1 MDIHIQKIPGVGME
15 FETMSYGP
23 PVISIDVEDWPQST
37 WDRNLPVT
45 DRAVDNTRLL
55 LRLLREA
62 EVRATMFVLGK
73 LAERFPH
80 VVKEIQT
87 DGHEVA
93 CHGYGHL
100 EIAQQSP
107 DEFLADIRRAKDLL
121 EQITGEKVKGYR
133 APDFSI
139 DRSTIWAFDALVEAG
154 FEYDSSV
161 MPVRHPRYGIPD
173 WPVLPVRVNL
183 GRGNSILEAPLAT
196 FHALGINWPVGG
208 GGYHR
213 LLPGFASRYFARQA
227 MRTAPFVFYCHPYEF
242 DVQELKEIPHPVP
255 LSVRLHQAAGRR
267 WFERRFRS
275 FVGCFGGQP
284 MIDMLSSQAWSEFHL
299 CSLHMDSSST
309 PGSHTTISNRQF

>member
-1 MDIHIQKIPGVGME
+1 M
-15 FETMSYGP
+15 FENMSYGP

-37 WDRNLPVT
+37 WDRNLPIT
-45 DRAVDNTRLL
+45 DRAVNNTRFL

-62 EVRATMFVLGK
+62 EVEATMFVLGK

-80 VVKEIQT
+80 VVKEIQA

-100 EIAQQSP
+100 EITQQSP
-107 DEFLADIRRAKDLL
+107 DEFLTDIRHAKDLL

-133 APDFSI
+133 APDFSMV
-139 DRSTIWAFDALVEAG
+139 RSTLWAFDALVEAG

-173 WPVLPVRVNL
+173 WPVVPVRVNL

-196 FHALGINWPVGG
+196 FRAFGRNWPVGG

-227 MRTAPFVFYCHPYEF
+227 MPAAPFVFYCHPYEF
-242 DVQELKEIPHPVP
+242 DVQELKEIQLP
-255 LSVRLHQAAGRR
+255 LPLTVRFHQGAGRR
-267 WFERRFRS
+267 WFAERFRS
-275 FVGCFGGQP
+275 FVKCFGGQP
-284 MIDMLSSQAWSEFHL
+284 MRDMLSSQPWSEFNL
-299 CSLHMDSSST
+299 SRYMDSSST
-309 PGSHTTISNRQF
+309 RGSHP

>member
-1 MDIHIQKIPGVGME
+1 MS
-15 FETMSYGP
+15 ETMSYGP

-37 WDRNLPVT
+37 WDRNLPIT
-45 DRAVDNTRLL
+45 DRAVDNTRRV

-80 VVKEIQT
+80 VVKEIQA

-107 DEFLADIRRAKDLL
+107 DEFLADVRRAKDLL

-139 DRSTIWAFDALVEAG
+139 VRNTLWAFDALAEAG

-161 MPVRHPRYGIPD
+161 VPGPTSSVWHSRLAGPSGAGRS
-173 WPVLPVRVNL
+173 WP
-183 GRGNSILEAPLAT
+183 GQQHS
-196 FHALGINWPVGG
+196 GG
-208 GGYHR
+208 SFSH
-213 LLPGFASRYFARQA
+213 GFAPS
-227 MRTAPFVFYCHPYEF
+227 E
-242 DVQELKEIPHPVP
+242 EI
-255 LSVRLHQAAGRR
+255 GR
-267 WFERRFRS
+267 
-275 FVGCFGGQP
+275 
-284 MIDMLSSQAWSEFHL
+284 
-299 CSLHMDSSST
+299 
-309 PGSHTTISNRQF
+309 